1 MDVIKLLSIGEGIK
15 TDEASGSMSYSLW
28 DTQDRKPDFLT
39 SNLMVIL
46 KPSLVIKLQSSAIL
60 VKL

>member
-15 TDEASGSMSYSLW
+15 TDEASGSMLYSLW

-39 SNLMVIL
+39 SNLMVLL